1 MRVPGSSQPAWRVGA
16 AREVTFDG
24 SPPVGGS
31 ESASGRA
38 ALLLRLRVFV
48 ARGRLD
54 RQIVAG
60 RPCESSAA
68 LALRARQLTDP
79 RTRRRI
85 ANDLRGIVDY
95 VHRRGS
101 RRVISA
107 VVIEPAAVRTGR
119 QAILEL
125 ARRLEGTA
133 RVSPSGVVLAA
144 ALLTDGRSPL
154 FSPHSERTVAP
165 AVSEVHDALEGLPIV
180 EFDALAALPPRA
192 LRQWTL
198 PALLR

>member
-1 MRVPGSSQPAWRVGA
+1 MRVPGSSQPTSPAMWARSVSRDGVTSA
-16 AREVTFDG
+16 A
-24 SPPVGGS
+24 GG
-31 ESASGRA
+31 ELASGGA
-38 ALLLRLRVFV
+38 PVALRLKVFM

-79 RTRRRI
+79 RTRARI
-85 ANDLRGIVDY
+85 AQDLRGIVDY
-95 VHRRGS
+95 VHRNRS
-101 RRVISA
+101 RAVISA
-107 VVIEPAAVRTGR
+107 VVIEPAAVRSGR
-119 QAILEL
+119 RAILEL

-133 RVSPSGVVLAA
+133 TVSPIGVVRAA

-154 FSPHSERTVAP
+154 FYPHCERTVAQ

-180 EFDALAALPPRA
+180 EFNAFAA
-192 LRQWTL
+192 
-198 PALLR
+198 